1 MGLNLS
7 FMGQPVPGAGHEPQT
22 EDDEAMTLKELHK
35 IRKGTRTFDR
45 VQHGQVHVVVGMN
58 TCGIASGARET
69 LQAFSEEM
77 NRQGASGQIFQ
88 TGCVGMCFE
97 EPLVDVIRAGQPKVT
112 YKHLEA
118 SKAARVVE
126 GHLLGGEP
134 VKEWVLAQ
142 MPRGTRALKG
152 IPAYDDLPYN
162 AKQQKIVLRK
172 CGYIDPEE
180 IDQYIATDGYFA
192 LAKAVL
198 EMTPEAVIETVLA
211 SGLRGRGGAGFPTG
225 LKWRAT
231 RQAPNVPKYVVCNAD
246 EGDPGAFMDRSV
258 LEGDPHSVL
267 EGMLIAG
274 YGIGAQ
280 EAYIYV
286 RAEYPVAVRRLQRAI
301 EQAKAS
307 GLIGQNIFGSDFSFD
322 IKIKMGAG
330 AFVCGEETA
339 LLASIEGKR
348 GMPRP
353 RPPFPAQAG
362 LWGKPTNINN
372 VETYS
377 NVPAIVLNGAEWYAA
392 FGTPNSKGT
401 KVFCITG
408 KVKNSGLIEVP
419 MGIRLH
425 EIIFDIGGG
434 ILNDR
439 AFKAVQTGGPSGGVL
454 PENLLDLPVDYQE
467 LAKAGSIMGSGGVVV
482 LDETTCMADVARYF
496 LTFTQSESCG
506 KCTPCREGLQR
517 MYQILDRICQGE
529 GKEGDLEQLEA
540 LALSVKDASL
550 CGLGQTAPNP
560 VLTVLRY
567 FREEVEAHIREKRCP
582 AGVCAALV
590 RYEIDPEKCKAC
602 GICRKKCPVEAI
614 EGAPKVVHKI
624 IQEKCI
630 RCGTCYEVCP
640 KKFNAIVRT

>member
-1 MGLNLS
+1 
-7 FMGQPVPGAGHEPQT
+7 
-22 EDDEAMTLKELHK
+22 MTVADLEK
-35 IRKGTRTFDR
+35 IKKRTRTFD
-45 VQHGQVHVVVGMN
+45 QVKAGEINVVVGMN

-69 LQAFSEEM
+69 LQSFRESM
-77 NRQGASGQIFQ
+77 KRRGLKGKVFQ
-88 TGCVGMCFE
+88 TGCIGMCFE
-97 EPLVDVIRAGQPKVT
+97 EPLVDIIQPGRPRVSYRHVDSEKVERILGE
-112 YKHLEA
+112 HM
-118 SKAARVVE
+118 E
-126 GHLLGGEP
+126 GEGL

-142 MPRGTRALKG
+142 FPNGATPFEGVPL
-152 IPAYDDLPYN
+152 YNELPYN
-162 AKQQKIVLRK
+162 SKQQKIVLRK
-172 CGYIDPEE
+172 CGFIDPES

-192 LAKAVL
+192 LAKAL
-198 EMTPEAVIETVLA
+198 TQMSPDGVIEEVLG

-225 LKWRAT
+225 MKWKAT
-231 RQAPNVPKYVVCNAD
+231 RQAAGSPKYIVCNAD

-274 YGIGAQ
+274 YAIGAK

-286 RAEYPVAVRRLQRAI
+286 RAEYPVAVRRLQEAI
-301 EQAKAS
+301 AQARQY
-307 GLIGQNIFGSDFSFD
+307 GLIGERILGTDFSFD

-353 RPPFPAQAG
+353 RPPFPAQSG

-377 NVPAIVLNGAEWYAA
+377 NVPAIVLNGASWYSSY
-392 FGTPNSKGT
+392 GTENSKGT

-419 MGIRLH
+419 MGIRLK
-425 EIIFDIGGG
+425 EVIFDIGGG
-434 ILNDR
+434 ILQDR

-454 PENLLDLPVDYQE
+454 PESLLDLPVDYQE

-482 LDETTCMADVARYF
+482 MDETTCMADVARYF

-517 MYQILDRICQGE
+517 MYQILDRICKGQGRDRDVDE
-529 GKEGDLEQLEA
+529 LEE
-540 LALSVKDASL
+540 LAKSIKDASL

-567 FREEVEAHIREKRCP
+567 FRQEVEAHITDKRCP
-582 AGVCAALV
+582 AGVCPALV
-590 RYEIDPEKCKAC
+590 RYEIDPQKCKAC
-602 GICRKKCPVEAI
+602 GMCRKKCPAEAI
-614 EGAPKVVHKI
+614 EGAPKVVHRI
-624 IQEKCI
+624 IQDKCVK
-630 RCGTCYEVCP
+630 CGTCYEVCP
-640 KKFNAIVRT
+640 TKFSAVYKA

>member
-1 MGLNLS
+1 
-7 FMGQPVPGAGHEPQT
+7 
-22 EDDEAMTLKELHK
+22 
-35 IRKGTRTFDR
+35 
-45 VQHGQVHVVVGMN
+45 MN

-69 LQAFSEEM
+69 MDVFKEEM
-77 NRQGASGQIFQ
+77 RRRGVKGKVFQ
-88 TGCVGMCFE
+88 TGCMGMCFE
-97 EPLVDVIRAGQPKVT
+97 EPLVDIIQAGRPRISYRHVTSDKVT
-112 YKHLEA
+112 RL
-118 SKAARVVE
+118 VE
-126 GHLLGGEP
+126 QHVEQGEL
-134 VKEWVLAQ
+134 VREWVLAQ
-142 MPRGTRALKG
+142 FPNGVTPVEGVPVYR
-152 IPAYDDLPYN
+152 DLPYN
-162 AKQQKIVLRK
+162 SKQQKIVLRK
-172 CGYIDPEE
+172 CGFIDPEDIE
-180 IDQYIATDGYFA
+180 QYIATEGYFA
-192 LAKAVL
+192 LAKAL
-198 EMTPEAVIETVLA
+198 AEMTPEQVIEEVLA

-225 LKWRAT
+225 TKWRAT
-231 RQAPNVPKYVVCNAD
+231 RQSQGSPKYIVCNGD

-274 YGIGAQ
+274 YAIGAQ
-280 EAYIYV
+280 EGYIYV
-286 RAEYPVAVRRLQRAI
+286 RAEYPVAVRRLEKAI
-301 EQAKAS
+301 AQAKEK
-307 GLIGQNIFGSDFSFD
+307 GLIGHDILGSGFSFD

-377 NVPAIVLNGAEWYAA
+377 NVPFIVLKGASSYAS
-392 FGTPNSKGT
+392 FGTENSKGT

-419 MGIRLH
+419 MGIRLR
-425 EIIFDIGGG
+425 EIIFDVGGG

-439 AFKAVQTGGPSGGVL
+439 GFKAVQTGGPSGGVL
-454 PENLLDLPVDYQE
+454 PESLLELPVDYQE

-482 LDETTCMADVARYF
+482 MDETTCMADVAKYF

-517 MYQILDRICQGE
+517 MYQILERICKGKGE
-529 GKEGDLEQLEA
+529 DGDIQTLEE

-560 VLTVLRY
+560 VLTILRY
-567 FREEVEAHIREKRCP
+567 FREEVEAHVRDKRCP
-582 AGVCAALV
+582 AGVCPDLV
-590 RYEIDPEKCKAC
+590 VYEIDPEKCKAC

-614 EGAPKVVHKI
+614 EGAPKVVHRI
-624 IQEKCI
+624 IQDKCI
-630 RCGTCYEVCP
+630 RCGTCFDVCP
-640 KKFNAIVRT
+640 TKFSAVRRT

>member
-1 MGLNLS
+1 MTSDDLVKIKNHVRL
-7 FMGQPVPGAGHEPQT
+7 FDQVRPGQT
-22 EDDEAMTLKELHK
+22 
-35 IRKGTRTFDR
+35 
-45 VQHGQVHVVVGMN
+45 HVVVGMN

-69 LQAFSEEM
+69 MDVFKEEM
-77 NRQGASGQIFQ
+77 RRRGVKGKVFQ
-88 TGCVGMCFE
+88 TGCMGMCFE
-97 EPLVDVIRAGQPKVT
+97 EPLVDIIQAGRPRISYRHVTSDKVSR
-112 YKHLEA
+112 L
-118 SKAARVVE
+118 VE
-126 GHLLGGEP
+126 QHVEQGEL
-134 VKEWVLAQ
+134 VHDWVLAQ
-142 MPRGTRALKG
+142 FPNGATPVEG
-152 IPAYDDLPYN
+152 VPVYGELPYN
-162 AKQQKIVLRK
+162 SKQQKIVLRK
-172 CGYIDPEE
+172 CGFIDPEDIE
-180 IDQYIATDGYFA
+180 QYIATEGYFA
-192 LAKAVL
+192 LAKAL
-198 EMTPEAVIETVLA
+198 GEMAPEQVIEEVLA

-225 LKWRAT
+225 MKWQAT
-231 RQAPNVPKYVVCNAD
+231 RQSKGAPKYIVCNGD

-274 YGIGAQ
+274 YAIGAQ
-280 EAYIYV
+280 EGYIYV
-286 RAEYPVAVRRLQRAI
+286 RAEYPVAVRRLEKAI
-301 EQAKAS
+301 AQAKEK
-307 GLIGQNIFGSDFSFD
+307 GLIGRDILGSGFSFD

-377 NVPAIVLNGAEWYAA
+377 NVPFIVLKGASSYAS
-392 FGTPNSKGT
+392 FGTENSKGT

-419 MGIRLH
+419 MGIRLR
-425 EIIFDIGGG
+425 EIIFDVGGG

-439 AFKAVQTGGPSGGVL
+439 GFKAVQTGGPSGGVL
-454 PENLLDLPVDYQE
+454 PESLLELPVDYQE

-482 LDETTCMADVARYF
+482 MDETTCMADVAKYF

-517 MYQILDRICQGE
+517 MYQILERVCKGKGE
-529 GKEGDLEQLEA
+529 DGDIQTLEE

-560 VLTVLRY
+560 VLTILRY
-567 FREEVEAHIREKRCP
+567 FREEVEAHVRDKRCP
-582 AGVCAALV
+582 AGVCPDLV
-590 RYEIDPEKCKAC
+590 VYEIDPEKCKAC

-614 EGAPKVVHKI
+614 EGAPKVIHRI
-624 IQEKCI
+624 IQDKCI
-630 RCGTCYEVCP
+630 RCGTCFDVCP
-640 KKFNAIVRT
+640 TKFSAIRRT

>member
-1 MGLNLS
+1 
-7 FMGQPVPGAGHEPQT
+7 
-22 EDDEAMTLKELHK
+22 MTVADLEK
-35 IRKGTRTFDR
+35 IRKRTRTFDE
-45 VQHGQVHVVVGMN
+45 VKAGQVHVVVGMN

-69 LQAFSEEM
+69 LQSFRDGM
-77 NRQGASGQIFQ
+77 KRRGISGKVFQ
-88 TGCVGMCFE
+88 TGCIGMCFE
-97 EPLVDVIRAGQPKVT
+97 EPLVDIIQPGRPRVT
-112 YKHLEA
+112 YRHVDADKVERILEEH
-118 SKAARVVE
+118 VE
-126 GHLLGGEP
+126 AGGL
-134 VKEWVLAQ
+134 VGEWALAQ
-142 MPRGTRALKG
+142 FPNGASPLEGVPLYRE
-152 IPAYDDLPYN
+152 LPYN
-162 AKQQKIVLRK
+162 SKQQKIVLRK
-172 CGYIDPEE
+172 CGFIDPES

-192 LAKAVL
+192 LAKAL
-198 EMTPEAVIETVLA
+198 SQMTPEQVIEEVLG

-231 RQAPNVPKYVVCNAD
+231 RQAPGSPKYIVCNAD

-274 YGIGAQ
+274 YAIGAQ

-286 RAEYPVAVRRLQRAI
+286 RAEYPVAVRRLQHAI
-301 EQAKAS
+301 AQAKDY
-307 GLIGQNIFGSDFSFD
+307 GLIGERILGTDFSFD

-353 RPPFPAQAG
+353 RPPFPAQSG

-377 NVPAIVLNGAEWYAA
+377 NVPAIVFNGASWYSS
-392 FGTPNSKGT
+392 FGTENSKGT

-419 MGIRLH
+419 MGIKLR
-425 EIIFDIGGG
+425 EVIFDIGGG
-434 ILNDR
+434 ILQDK

-454 PENLLDLPVDYQE
+454 PESLLELPVDYQE

-482 LDETTCMADVARYF
+482 MDETTCMADVARYF

-517 MYQILDRICQGE
+517 MYQILDRICKGQGH
-529 GKEGDLEQLEA
+529 EGDVKELEE
-540 LALSVKDASL
+540 LARSIKDASL

-567 FREEVEAHIREKRCP
+567 FREEVEAHISQRRCP
-582 AGVCAALV
+582 AGVCPALV
-590 RYEIDPEKCKAC
+590 RYEIDPQKCKAC
-602 GICRKKCPVEAI
+602 GICRKKCPAEAI
-614 EGAPKVVHKI
+614 EGAPKVIHRI
-624 IQEKCI
+624 IQEKCVK
-630 RCGTCYEVCP
+630 CGTCYEVCP
-640 KKFNAIVRT
+640 TKFSAVYKV

>member
-1 MGLNLS
+1 MMEMG
-7 FMGQPVPGAGHEPQT
+7 GQP
-22 EDDEAMTLKELHK
+22 AMTSSDLEK
-35 IRKGTRTFDR
+35 IKKRTRTFD
-45 VQHGQVHVVVGMN
+45 QVKAGHIHVVVGMN

-69 LQAFSEEM
+69 MQAFREEM
-77 NRQGASGQIFQ
+77 KKRGVKGEVFQ
-88 TGCVGMCFE
+88 TGCIGMCFE
-97 EPLVDVIRAGQPKVT
+97 EPLVDIIQSGRPRIV
-112 YKHLEA
+112 YKHVEA
-118 SKAARVVE
+118 GKVAQLVE
-126 GHLLGGEP
+126 QHLQGGEA
-134 VKEWVLAQ
+134 VADWVLAQ
-142 MPRGTRALKG
+142 HPNGAKPLKE
-152 IPAYDDLPYN
+152 IPVYEDLPYN
-162 AKQQKIVLRK
+162 AKQRKIVLRK
-172 CGYIDPEE
+172 CGFIDPEE
-180 IDQYIATDGYFA
+180 IDHYIATEGYFA
-192 LAKAVL
+192 LAKAL
-198 EMTPEAVIETVLA
+198 RGMTPEGVIEEILA
-211 SGLRGRGGAGFPTG
+211 SGLKGRGGAGFPTG

-231 RQAPNVPKYVVCNAD
+231 RQSPGSPKYLVCNAD

-274 YGIGAQ
+274 YAIGAQ
-280 EAYIYV
+280 EGYIYV
-286 RAEYPVAVRRLQRAI
+286 RAEYPVAVRRLEKAI
-301 EQAKAS
+301 AQAKEY
-307 GLIGQNIFGSDFSFD
+307 GLIGAKILGTDFSFD

-377 NVPAIVLNGAEWYAA
+377 NVPVIVLNGAQWYGSY
-392 FGTPNSKGT
+392 GTENSKGT

-419 MGIRLH
+419 MGIRLR

-454 PENLLDLPVDYQE
+454 PETLLDLPVDYQE

-482 LDETTCMADVARYF
+482 LDETTCMADVAKYF

-517 MYQILDRICQGE
+517 MYQILERICKGQGQMDDIQ
-529 GKEGDLEQLEA
+529 KLEE
-540 LALSVKDASL
+540 LALSIKDSSL

-567 FREEVEAHIREKRCP
+567 FRGEVEAHVRDKRCP
-582 AGVCAALV
+582 AGVCPDLV
-590 RYEIDPEKCKAC
+590 TYEIDAQKCKAC

-614 EGAPKVVHKI
+614 EGAPKAVHRI
-624 IQEKCI
+624 IQERCI
-630 RCGTCYEVCP
+630 RCGTCFEVCP
-640 KKFNAIVRT
+640 KKFSAIVRA

>member
-1 MGLNLS
+1 
-7 FMGQPVPGAGHEPQT
+7 
-22 EDDEAMTLKELHK
+22 MTVADLEK
-35 IRKGTRTFDR
+35 IRKRTRTFAE
-45 VQHGQVHVVVGMN
+45 VKAGQVHVVVGMN

-69 LQAFSEEM
+69 LQSFRDGME
-77 NRQGASGQIFQ
+77 RRGISGKVFQ
-88 TGCVGMCFE
+88 TGCIGMCFE
-97 EPLVDVIRAGQPKVT
+97 EPLVDIIQPGRPRVT
-112 YKHLEA
+112 YRHVDADKVERILEEHIEA
-118 SKAARVVE
+118 
-126 GHLLGGEP
+126 GGL
-134 VKEWVLAQ
+134 VGEWALAQ
-142 MPRGTRALKG
+142 FPSGASPLEG
-152 IPAYDDLPYN
+152 VPLYGELPYN
-162 AKQQKIVLRK
+162 SKQQKIVLRK
-172 CGYIDPEE
+172 CGFIDPES

-192 LAKAVL
+192 LAKAL
-198 EMTPEAVIETVLA
+198 SQMTPEQVIEEVLG

-231 RQAPNVPKYVVCNAD
+231 RQAQGSPKYIVCNAD

-274 YGIGAQ
+274 YAIGAQ

-286 RAEYPVAVRRLQRAI
+286 RAEYPVAVRRLQQAI
-301 EQAKAS
+301 AQAKEY
-307 GLIGQNIFGSDFSFD
+307 GLIGERILGTDFSFD
-322 IKIKMGAG
+322 VKIKMGAG

-353 RPPFPAQAG
+353 RPPFPAQSG

-377 NVPAIVLNGAEWYAA
+377 NVPAIVLNGASWYSS
-392 FGTPNSKGT
+392 FGTENSKGT

-419 MGIRLH
+419 MGIKLR
-425 EIIFDIGGG
+425 EVIFDIGGG
-434 ILNDR
+434 ILQDR

-454 PENLLDLPVDYQE
+454 PESLLDLPVDYQE

-482 LDETTCMADVARYF
+482 MDETTCMADVARYF

-517 MYQILDRICQGE
+517 MYQILDRICK
-529 GKEGDLEQLEA
+529 GKGTPSDVEDLEE
-540 LALSVKDASL
+540 LARSIKDSSL

-567 FREEVEAHIREKRCP
+567 FREEVEAHISQRRCP
-582 AGVCAALV
+582 AGVCPELI
-590 RYEIDPEKCKAC
+590 RYEIDPQKCKAC
-602 GICRKKCPVEAI
+602 GICRKKCPAEAI
-614 EGAPKVVHKI
+614 EGAPKAIHRI
-624 IQEKCI
+624 IQEKCVK
-630 RCGTCYEVCP
+630 CGTCYEVCP
-640 KKFNAIVRT
+640 TKFSAVYKV